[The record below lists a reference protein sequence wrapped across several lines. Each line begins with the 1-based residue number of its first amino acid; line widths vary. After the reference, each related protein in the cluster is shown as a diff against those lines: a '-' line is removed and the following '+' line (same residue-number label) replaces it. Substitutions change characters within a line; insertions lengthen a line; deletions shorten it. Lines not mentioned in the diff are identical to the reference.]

1 MNSTQL
7 NGANNLKV
15 FFGCVALAL
24 VLLCSSGL
32 FLYKS
37 LNGNSGDMS
46 EATKACLSAM
56 RANGFN
62 PQQPSDDFIKVLVA
76 TTSQLEPLTYKSGVI
91 VANCP
96 GFELKN
102 YCAGTGC
109 QNPGVSFTLVKKK

>member
-7 NGANNLKV
+7 NGSNNLKV

-24 VLLCSSGL
+24 LLVFASGL
-32 FLYKS
+32 FLFKS

-62 PQQPSDDFIKVLVA
+62 PQQPSDDFIKVMVA
-76 TTSQLEPLTYKSGVI
+76 TNSQLETLTYKSGVI
-91 VANCP
+91 IANCP

-102 YCAGTGC
+102 YCSGTGC
-109 QNPGVSFTLVKKK
+109 QNPGVSFSLVKKK